1 MGSRKVIIIGGGVA
15 GLSLGCYLRMN
26 GYETEVLEQSAA
38 AGGVCAAWKRKG
50 YTFDGATEW
59 LPGSAPPLNLH
70 DILAEIVDFSRL
82 EIAPFPQ
89 FTRVE
94 RGGKVLRA
102 YTDVERLER
111 ELLDLAPGDAGA
123 IHTFTDA
130 VSQVA
135 SLVLPVQRAPELTGI
150 LDHLRNART
159 LVPLLL
165 FIRRWRGMTI
175 AEFAQ
180 KLRNPDL
187 RAMLPLIFPRH
198 EFFSVMGLIF
208 ALGWMNMG
216 CAGHPVG
223 GSLRFME
230 LVQRRY
236 RDLGG
241 SLKLR
246 SRVRT
251 ILTAG
256 GAARGVALE
265 GGGELDADI
274 VVSAADA
281 RSTLIGMLGGRHTSP
296 RFRGLLDGAALFP
309 GTIQVSL
316 GLDRTFDGEAHKY
329 LLHLDRPVGF
339 GADRAIA
346 HVIVKLSNLDPTL
359 APEGKT
365 AVVAHLR
372 THDDRYWQDLRAGDR
387 SRYREEKE
395 RAAGAVIDLLESRFG
410 GVREAIEVQDVATP
424 ATYVRFTSNWR
435 GSYQGW
441 APTPLLVGRT
451 LPKTLPGLGGF
462 YMTGQWVEPGG
473 GLPKVVISAR
483 NVAQIICH
491 DDGRPFTASRAG

>member
-1 MGSRKVIIIGGGVA
+1 MASRKVIIIGGGVA

-26 GYETEVLEQSAA
+26 CYETEVLEQSAA
-38 AGGVCAAWKRKG
+38 AGGVCAAWTRKG

-102 YTDVERLER
+102 FTDVKRLES
-111 ELLDLAPGDAGA
+111 ELLDIAPEDAGP
-123 IHTFTDA
+123 IHEFTDA
-130 VSQVA
+130 ISQVS

-150 LDHLRNART
+150 LDHLRSART

-165 FIRRWRGMTI
+165 FIRKWRGTTI
-175 AEFAQ
+175 SQFAQ
-180 KLRNPDL
+180 RLENPDL

-198 EFFSVMGLIF
+198 DFFSVMGLIF

-223 GSLRFME
+223 GSRRFME
-230 LVQRRY
+230 LVEGRY
-236 RDLGG
+236 SALGG
-241 SLKLR
+241 TLRLR
-246 SRVRT
+246 SRVETIRT
-251 ILTAG
+251 TM
-256 GAARGVALE
+256 GAARGVVLE
-265 GGGELDADI
+265 GGETLNADI

-281 RSTLIGMLGGRHTSP
+281 RSTLLGMLGGKHLSR
-296 RFRGLLDGAALFP
+296 RFRGLFASAVLFP

-316 GLDRTFDGEAHKY
+316 GLDRTFDGDAHKY

-339 GADRAIA
+339 GTDRDIP
-346 HVIVKLSNLDPTL
+346 HVIVKLSNIDPTL

-372 THDDRYWQDLRAGDR
+372 TRDDGHWLDLRADDR
-387 SRYREEKE
+387 PRYREEKE
-395 RAAGAVIDLLESRFG
+395 RAAEAVIDLLESRFG
-410 GVREAIEVQDVATP
+410 GVREAIEVKDVATP
-424 ATYVRFTSNWR
+424 ATYVRYTSNWR

-441 APTPLLVGRT
+441 APIPSLIGRS
-451 LPKTLPGLGGF
+451 LEKTVPGLGGF

-491 DDGRPFTASRAG
+491 DDGLPFTASRAG